1 MAPDGDAVEQLPHG
15 ELLSDR
21 LSLRR
26 PTTSDVDAIYAIHSD
41 PLACLHN
48 PSDALASRDE
58 AERLF
63 ERWNSH
69 WERFGYGYWVVR
81 IHGATE
87 PIGFC
92 GFKTVHFRGQE
103 TLNLFY
109 RFKPASWGN
118 GYASEAA
125 KLVVHWAASQLPGR
139 PLIARVR
146 PENVASQ
153 RVAAR
158 AGLIRTEDL
167 DEVGH
172 DGFDWIYTANWTE

>member
-1 MAPDGDAVEQLPHG
+1 VPSDGDAVEQLPHG
-15 ELLSDR
+15 ALLSDR

-26 PTTSDVDAIYAIHSD
+26 PTTSDIDEIYAIHSD
-41 PLACLHN
+41 PRACFHN
-48 PSDALASRDE
+48 PSDALATRDD

-63 ERWNSH
+63 ERWNDQ
-69 WERFGYGYWVVR
+69 WERFGYGYWVVCLR
-81 IHGATE
+81 RSSE

-92 GFKTVHFRGQE
+92 GLKTVEFRARQ

-125 KLVVHWAASQLPGR
+125 RLVVDWATSQLPGH

-146 PENVASQ
+146 PENIASQ

-158 AGLIRTEDL
+158 AGLVRSEDL

-172 DGFDWIYTANWTE
+172 DGFDWIYTANWT